1 MSQDVENSGVGLHKF
16 HCISLQ
22 DVAIVV
28 FANYLPYNGKRLNIA
43 FKLVA
48 RVIFH
53 VLILH
58 VVPVY

>member
-28 FANYLPYNGKRLNIA
+28 FANDLPYKGKQLNIA
-43 FKLVA
+43 FKM
-48 RVIFH
+48 
-53 VLILH
+53 
-58 VVPVY
+58 